1 MTVLRCACMVGE
13 PPCPAVPG
21 TPSLPPAG
29 PCHVPGPAKE
39 PDCSPTSVLAMA
51 GEASSVEEGSL
62 LASITEGRLAA
73 QHSHLD
79 QD

>member
-1 MTVLRCACMVGE
+1 MTVLRCACMVVE